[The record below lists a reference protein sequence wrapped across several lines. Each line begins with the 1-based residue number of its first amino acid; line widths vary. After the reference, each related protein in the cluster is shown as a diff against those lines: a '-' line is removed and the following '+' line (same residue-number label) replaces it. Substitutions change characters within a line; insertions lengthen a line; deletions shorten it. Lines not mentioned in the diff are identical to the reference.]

1 MAIVQWEYWYSFLFL
16 EERGSFG
23 TVDSLLA
30 VFEGVY
36 KMHLLFDLLG
46 LTEGKL
52 DSGSL

>member
-30 VFEGVY
+30 VFEGVN
-36 KMHLLFDLLG
+36 KMHLLFDLVG
-46 LTEGKL
+46 QTERKL
-52 DSGSL
+52 DFGSL